1 MNRSVSHPAISLAP
15 LASLSRGDLLAML
28 EAGEDILECY
38 RVLRKAE
45 LNIVGE
51 VLRGQGTFVEFDHY
65 PKDDVHD
72 SETHS
77 QYYYHA
83 HRGAEHG
90 HFHTFLRA
98 GGMPEGA
105 VPAANNGCE
114 PWPAGEDAIAH
125 LIAIS
130 MDDYGYPA
138 GLFATNRWVS
148 GETWYPAETVIHMLG
163 RFRMDHAFPSWPVNR
178 WISAMLRLFRPEI
191 ETLLR
196 HRDAVIVAWQ
206 ASHPGIDVFEDRN
219 LEITGQIA
227 VLVEEQI
234 GRVRSALAQVG
245 STAGSGLL
253 PAHSSNRH
261 NFRRTP

>member
-1 MNRSVSHPAISLAP
+1 MLMNRISHPAISLAA

-28 EAGEDILECY
+28 EAGEEILECY

-45 LNIVGE
+45 LNVVGE
-51 VLRGQGTFVEFDHY
+51 ALRGQGTFVEFDHY
-65 PKDDVHD
+65 PKDDVYD

-83 HRGAEHG
+83 HREAEHG

-98 GGMPEGA
+98 GGMPQEA
-105 VPAANNGCE
+105 APTANNGSE
-114 PWPAGEDAIAH
+114 PWPAGEDAIGH

-130 MDDYGYPA
+130 MDEYGYPI
-138 GLFATNRWVS
+138 GLFATNRWVT
-148 GETWYPAETVIHMLG
+148 GETWYPAETVIRILG

-191 ETLLR
+191 EALLR
-196 HRDAVIVAWQ
+196 HRDAIIAAWK
-206 ASHPGIDVFEDRN
+206 ACHPDIDVFEDRN

-227 VLVEEQI
+227 VSVEAQI
-234 GRVRSALAQVG
+234 NRVRSALGQ
-245 STAGSGLL
+245 AGSAAGASVRL
-253 PAHSSNRH
+253 A
-261 NFRRTP
+261 